1 MSEKFKLEVISP
13 EKIIFKKEVEEVI
26 LPSFEGQMTILRDHI
41 SLVTFLRPGLVKINS
56 DEKKQFFVEEGTV
69 EFSNNTLVILTSTAV
84 NVDKLDNNKI
94 NEMISKVKIEL
105 DSKNLDDKK
114 KFMLSHKI
122 DVLKEINQ

>member
-69 EFSNNTLVILTSTAV
+69 EFSNNTLLILTSTAV